1 MMVTPPPFGHRIKE
15 FRKAH
20 CAFHRKIC
28 GDIANFSSP
37 LPSAGEE
44 FLTRIYFVHELSELY

>member
-1 MMVTPPPFGHRIKE
+1 MSFTPPPFGHLTKE
-15 FRKAH
+15 FFCASLKSVCYAAERRKAH

-37 LPSAGEE
+37 LIEGRS
-44 FLTRIYFVHELSELY
+44 F

>member
-1 MMVTPPPFGHRIKE
+1 MSVTPPPFGHRIKE

-44 FLTRIYFVHELSELY
+44 CLTLQIAKLLND